1 MLSLTARSAAK
12 ARRIPLS
19 AASGSRIARLSS
31 SASNPSSL
39 LLASNRRV
47 EAQQQAASDEIG
59 DLMAKRWLGSAI
71 ATGTDA
77 DRETIVR
84 LLYSLAS
91 RREVSRYLQIFSSA
105 THFAVLKVGGAI
117 LTNDLESL
125 TLSLNFLHR
134 VGLYPVVVHGMG
146 DKLNARLEADG
157 IVPDYIDGIRI
168 TDARTLSHARR
179 VFLSE
184 NLKLVSTLES
194 LGTRARPITT
204 GVFTADYLDKEKYGF
219 VGRITSV
226 DKEPIEASIRAGAL
240 PILTSLA
247 ETPEGQILNV
257 NADVATAE
265 LAKVLEPLKIVYLSE
280 KGGLYHGVT
289 KEKISLINL
298 DEEYDELM
306 KQEWVKYGTKLKLRE
321 IKELL
326 DHLPRASSVA
336 IISPDNLQKELFTD
350 SGAGTLL
357 RRGYKLYKHQSV
369 EAVGQDR
376 LRRVLAERDDDVTSG
391 RKSVAQVLSELE
403 KQQAPFTIYGD
414 EPLDVLAIVSHPEG
428 QVPVMTK
435 FLASTTAIQN
445 GVTDNVFNSI
455 KKDFRR
461 LFWTAKADD
470 ENKSWH
476 FERADGSFTRGGRS
490 LFYYGVQDAGEVER
504 IVKDLDASNRVE
516 RAFLPISYTS
526 SARGTVKSDPQLASA
541 LHRSYSTSA
550 RRMAVPRAAGRGPQ
564 QTRSFSSSPAYS
576 AAAKRVALIGARGY
590 TGQNLVNLI
599 NSHPSLEL
607 AHCSS
612 RELAGRPLEE
622 YTKGKV
628 TYENLGPKEIERLE
642 QQGAVDAWIMA
653 LPNGVMAPFVDA
665 IDKGAANKPQEK
677 KSVVIDLGAD
687 KRFDDSWTYGLPELY
702 NREAL
707 RSAKR
712 ISNPGCFAT
721 NAQLLL
727 APLLP
732 YMSASPSVFA
742 ISGYSGA
749 GTKTGK
755 EPKVSPASLRDGV
768 KPYSLT
774 DHIHERESGYHL
786 SKLLTSDAALAA
798 EDFKVAFMPHVAPW
812 FQGIIATVSIPLK
825 QEMRASEIR
834 ALFEERYGNEKL
846 VKIQNEVP
854 EIYQI
859 SGKHGVRIGGL
870 QVHSSGK
877 RVVVVGVID
886 NLLKGAATQCIQNL
900 NIALG
905 CGEYDGIPLDF

>member
-1 MLSLTARSAAK
+1 MLRTQSTLTKSIRT
-12 ARRIPLS
+12 
-19 AASGSRIARLSS
+19 AASSARAARTLSS
-31 SASNPSSL
+31 TVATPSSL
-39 LLASNRRV
+39 LASQRRV
-47 EAQQQAASDEIG
+47 EAQQQKASDELG
-59 DLMAKRWLGSAI
+59 DIMAKRWLGSAM
-71 ATGTDA
+71 AAGTDS
-77 DRETIVR
+77 DRETIIR

-117 LTNDLESL
+117 LTNELESL

-184 NLKLVSTLES
+184 NLKLVSALEA

-204 GVFTADYLDKEKYGF
+204 GVFTAEYLDQPRYGF
-219 VGRITSV
+219 VGRVTSV

-247 ETPEGQILNV
+247 ETAEGQILNV

-289 KEKISLINL
+289 KEKLSLINL
-298 DEEYDELM
+298 DEEYDDLM

-326 DHLPRASSVA
+326 DHLPRSSSVA

-357 RRGYKLYKHQSV
+357 RRGYKLYKHNSV

-376 LRRVLAERDDDVTSG
+376 LRRVLAERDEDVTSG
-391 RKSVAQVLSELE
+391 RKSVAQVLGELE
-403 KQQAPFTIYGD
+403 KSQAPYTIYGD
-414 EPLDVLAIVSHPEG
+414 EPCDVVAIVSHPEG

-435 FLASTTAIQN
+435 FLANSNAIQN
-445 GVTDNVFNSI
+445 GVTDNIFNSI
-455 KKDFRR
+455 KKDFKR

-476 FERADGSFTRGGRS
+476 FERADGSFTRNGRS

-504 IVKDLDASNRVE
+504 LVKEFEKNNRIE

-526 SARGTVKSDPQLASA
+526 SSRGTVQSSGNIASA
-541 LHRSYSTSA
+541 LRSFSTSA
-550 RRMAVPRAAGRGPQ
+550 RRPAVRPSASSSAVPSSS
-564 QTRSFSSSPAYS
+564 RSFSSSPS
-576 AAAKRVALIGARGY
+576 HAATAKRVALIGARGY
-590 TGQNLVNLI
+590 TGSNLVSLL

-607 AHCSS
+607 SHVSS
-612 RELAGRPLEE
+612 RELAGQPLAE
-622 YTKGKV
+622 YTKSKIA
-628 TYENLGPKEIERLE
+628 YENLGFKEMETLE
-642 QQGAVDAWIMA
+642 AKGEVDAWIMA
-653 LPNGVMAPFVDA
+653 LPNGVMAPFVEA
-665 IDKGAANKPQEK
+665 IDKGAQGKSDAQ
-677 KSVVIDLGAD
+677 KSVIIDLGAD
-687 KRFDDSWTYGLPELY
+687 KRFDETWTYGLPELY

-707 RSAKR
+707 HSAKR

-721 NAQLLL
+721 NTQLLL

-732 YMSASPSVFA
+732 YMSAPPSVHA

-749 GTKTGK
+749 GTKSGK
-755 EPKVSPASLRDGV
+755 EPKITPESLQGGV
-768 KPYSLT
+768 RPYALT
-774 DHIHERESGYHL
+774 DHIHEREAGYQL
-786 SKLLTSDAALAA
+786 SKLLDASAHLAKD
-798 EDFKVAFMPHVAPW
+798 DFSVAFMPNVAPW
-812 FQGIIATVSIPLK
+812 FQGIISTVSIPLK

-834 ALFEERYGNEKL
+834 QLFEDKYGNEKL
-846 VKIQNEVP
+846 VQVQSGVP
-854 EIYQI
+854 EIAQI
-859 SGKHGVRIGGL
+859 SGKHGVRIGGF

-877 RVVVVGVID
+877 RVVIVGVLD
-886 NLLKGAATQCIQNL
+886 NLLKGAATQCLQNL

-905 CGEYDGIPLDF
+905 QDEYAGIPLDF